1 MQNSLWIVALC
12 LVVMGVSTAH
22 ANTFDTIYAF
32 GDSLSDVGN
41 IHNLSLGLAPAPPYF
56 KGQFSNGNV
65 WLQGLASGLGLPA
78 LTPSLAGG
86 TDYAYGGAETGVT
99 SFNNAFAPT
108 DLLGSTGQIAQ
119 FAVTHSQADPN
130 ALYTIWIGSNDLLAI
145 LGSGATPSQAAADL
159 GIVAGNID
167 AAINLLAADGA
178 KKFLVLNVTDLG
190 LVPAVQARGPAAIT
204 QGSALAA
211 SFDSMLV
218 DGAGSIPSLSTLAAG
233 DSIHISELN
242 TYSLLDS
249 FVADPSKYGFTNV
262 TSPCYTGTYEG
273 FANTANP
280 GTVCANPNQYLFWDS
295 LHPTAAGHTLV
306 ADATLATVTPEPSSL
321 FLLGTGLL
329 GLVGIGW
336 RRSSQT
342 TSGSPHREPTQSED
356 RQRVRQST
364 AWR

>member
-1 MQNSLWIVALC
+1 MRNSLWNVALC
-12 LVVMGVSTAH
+12 FVVMGVSTAQ

-41 IHNLSLGLAPAPPYF
+41 IHNLSLGLAPASPYF

-65 WLQGLASGLGLPA
+65 WLQGLASGLGVPA
-78 LTPSLAGG
+78 LTPSVAGG
-86 TDYAYGGAETGVT
+86 TDYAYGDAETGVT
-99 SFNNAFAPT
+99 SFNTALPFI

-119 FAVTHSQADPN
+119 FAATHSGADPN

-145 LGSGATPSQAAADL
+145 LGSGATQAQAAADL

-167 AAINLLAADGA
+167 TAINLLAADGA
-178 KKFLVLNVTDLG
+178 KKFLVLNVPDLG
-190 LVPAVQARGPAAIT
+190 LVPAVQARGLAAIT
-204 QGSALAA
+204 GGSKLA
-211 SFDSMLV
+211 DSLDSTLV
-218 DGAGSIPSLSTLAAG
+218 NGAGPIPSLSALAAG

-273 FANTANP
+273 FANTADP
-280 GTVCANPNQYLFWDS
+280 GTVCANPDQYLFWDS

-306 ADATLATVTPEPSSL
+306 ADAALVTVTPEPSSL
-321 FLLGTGLL
+321 LLLGTGLL

-342 TSGSPHREPTQSED
+342 TSRSVLS
-356 RQRVRQST
+356 
-364 AWR
+364 